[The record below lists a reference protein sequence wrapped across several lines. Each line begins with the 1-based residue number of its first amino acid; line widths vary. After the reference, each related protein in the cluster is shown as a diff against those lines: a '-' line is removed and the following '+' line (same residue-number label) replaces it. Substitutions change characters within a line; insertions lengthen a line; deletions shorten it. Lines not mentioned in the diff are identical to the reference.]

1 MTSTLFELL
10 VNLFD
15 SWLGVY
21 FVLKLN
27 RGKPTDRPIFTMVSI
42 LLCFAVSTAYLYI
55 SAFSFMHSVIILAIL
70 LVFSFALRTGTLLT
84 RILAPVVFELILI
97 INSSL
102 WSIVFSHLFSV
113 SLAEL
118 FSQSSTARYL
128 YVLCTKI
135 VLSAVIFLTLRLLSA
150 KHDFHTIDLV
160 IYLASPAMSV
170 FVLYT
175 FIRIS
180 LRFDTSEFS
189 AHIVM
194 SILGLAALNLLSL
207 FLFIRASQN
216 AQARTELEIIKRQTE
231 LEHKNYTELG
241 KLYQQLRT
249 LRHDF
254 RQHLI
259 VLKQLMANNEPGEVD
274 KYISDRE
281 TQLNNTAAIIHTNNR
296 MMDYIINAK
305 ISANPD
311 VTFLITGECAKL
323 SEIDEFDLASLMGN
337 LLDNAIEATEAHGEK
352 LLELEFF
359 IKNNYQNIICKNPIT
374 ESILQNNPHFRSTKG
389 RKGHGYGIKSMK
401 KIVDEAN
408 GFIDFFEE
416 ESHFYVQIALPI
428 SAPLSANS
436 SK

>member
-1 MTSTLFELL
+1 MTALLFELL

-15 SWLGVY
+15 SWIGTY

-27 RGKPTDRPIFTMVSI
+27 RGKLTDSPVLTTASI
-42 LLCFAVSTAYLYI
+42 LLCFGVSTAYLYI
-55 SAFSFMHSVIILAIL
+55 SAFSFLHSVIILAIL
-70 LVFSFALRTGTLLT
+70 LAFSFALKTGTLLT

-128 YVLCTKI
+128 FVLCTKI
-135 VLSAVIFLTLRLLSA
+135 VQSAVIFLTLRLLSA
-150 KHDFHTIDLV
+150 RHDFHTLDLV

-175 FIRIS
+175 FIRIG
-180 LRFDTSEFS
+180 LRFDTSDFS
-189 AHIVM
+189 AFIVM
-194 SILGLAALNLLSL
+194 SILGLAAINLLSL

-241 KLYQQLRT
+241 NLYQQLRT

-259 VLKQLMANNEPGEVD
+259 VLKQLMATNRPEEVD

-281 TQLNNTAAIIHTNNR
+281 TQLSNAAAIIHTGNR

-311 VTFLITGECAKL
+311 VTFLITGECTRL
-323 SEIDEFDLASLMGN
+323 SEIDEFDLASLVGN
-337 LLDNAIEATEAHGEK
+337 LIDNAIDATASHGEK
-352 LLELEFF
+352 LLEVKFF
-359 IKNNYQNIICKNPIT
+359 IKNNYQNIICKNPVK
-374 ESILQNNPHFRSTKG
+374 ESVIQNNPHLRSTKG
-389 RKGHGYGIKSMK
+389 GKGHGYGIKSMR

-416 ESHFYVQIALPI
+416 ESHFCVQIALPI
-428 SAPLSANS
+428 LAPSSANS